1 MSTFIGQLIG
11 FAVIVFLVVRFVVPP
26 VRRMMATQK
35 ESVRRQL
42 EESATAAN
50 KVAQA
55 DSQHAKAVA
64 EAEADAKRVV
74 EEARAD
80 AEKIA
85 EQLRAQADTEVE
97 RIKVQGAAQVQLLR
111 QQLIRELR
119 QHLGTESVARA
130 GELVREHVSDDDRR
144 SATVDRFL
152 DELDAM
158 APSEATIENAV
169 GARLRATSREA
180 LDAVVSRFN
189 ELTDGAD
196 ADGLTSLADDLVGI
210 TKLLRSETVLTKHL
224 GESTDDSEGR
234 ANLAESLL
242 SGKVSDTAVEI
253 VKAAASQR
261 WSDGA
266 DLVFAIQHTAR
277 LALLVRAERND
288 ETAEVEDQLFR
299 FSRVLDGESR
309 LSSLLSDHTTPA
321 DDRIGLLDKVL
332 ESSGGAAND
341 TVKALLAQAIDL
353 LTGARADEVVRELAE
368 LAVARRGEVVAHVTA
383 AATLSDDQRNR
394 LTEVLSR
401 IYGHPVSIQLH
412 IEPDILGGLRIAV
425 NDEVID
431 GSLSSRLAAA
441 ETRLPG

>member
-11 FAVIVFLVVRFVVPP
+11 FAVIVFLVVRFIVPP

-35 ESVRRQL
+35 ETVRRQL

-158 APSEATIENAV
+158 APSETTIQDAV

-180 LDAVVSRFN
+180 LDAVVARFD
-189 ELTDGAD
+189 ELTADVD
-196 ADGLTSLADDLVGI
+196 ADNLTTVADDLVAV
-210 TKLLRSETVLTKHL
+210 TKLLRSETVLAKHL
-224 GESTDDSEGR
+224 AEPADNSEGR
-234 ANLAESLL
+234 SGLAEALL
-242 SGKVSDTAVEI
+242 SGKISDTALEV

-261 WSDGA
+261 WSDED
-266 DLVFAIQHTAR
+266 DLVFAVRHTAR
-277 LALLVRAERND
+277 LALLLRAERND

-321 DDRIGLLDKVL
+321 DGRIGLLDKVL
-332 ESSGGAAND
+332 SGSAGGAND
-341 TVKALLAQAIDL
+341 TTKALLAQAVEL
-353 LTGARADEVVRELAE
+353 LAGERADETVRELAE

-383 AATLSDDQRNR
+383 AAALGDDQRTR

-401 IYGHPVSIQLH
+401 IYSHPVSVQLH
-412 IEPDILGGLRIAV
+412 IDPDVLGGLRIAV
-425 NDEVID
+425 GDEVID
-431 GSLSSRLAAA
+431 GSLSSRLSAA
-441 ETRLPG
+441 ETRLPD